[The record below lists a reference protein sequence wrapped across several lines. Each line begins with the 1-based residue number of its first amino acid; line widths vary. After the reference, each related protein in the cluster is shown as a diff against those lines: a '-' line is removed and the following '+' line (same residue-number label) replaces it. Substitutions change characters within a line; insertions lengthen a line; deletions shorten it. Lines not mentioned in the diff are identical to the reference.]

1 MIISPFTRGSQPKRD
16 DVVRLNLE
24 GTSQFSM
31 ILFKIKNENEDYPN
45 SSNDEPQNLN
55 DSMDRSVVDDQHEDT
70 RQSYESLARG
80 QSMVSIIK
88 RNNQMRLLVSTLLI

>member
-1 MIISPFTRGSQPKRD
+1 MIISPFSKASQPKRD

-24 GTSQFSM
+24 ATSQFSM

-45 SSNDEPQNLN
+45 SSNDEQQNLN
-55 DSMDRSVVDDQHEDT
+55 DSMDRSVVDNHEEDS
-70 RQSYESLARG
+70 RRSYESLARG

-88 RNNQMRLLVSTLLI
+88 RQNQMRLLVTN